1 MKSDLLKK
9 EKYIQRLLLDELMKW
24 IDRKEVL
31 AIKGPRQ
38 SGKTTLLKMLKNQLV
53 ANKKIK
59 EENIILIT
67 FEERDILEKFAV
79 DPKMYIQSFIGDK
92 QEKRFYFFIDE
103 FQYLSNGGQILKMLY
118 DIFDNV
124 KFIITGSS
132 SLELTDKTAKF
143 LVGRIFFFHL
153 WQLNFAEFIKT
164 KSTQLSNAYQK
175 KSNQVNNFIT
185 EGKSFSVTSDIFIN
199 DLEKVFQEY
208 AIWGGYPAVVQAPN
222 PETKNI
228 ILKNIYSTYIDKDII
243 ELLKITDHSKFKKL
257 VSVLSAQIGNLANY
271 NSLSR
276 DTGTYFKELKQY
288 LSILEETYIISLLRP
303 FFSNK
308 ISELKKNPKVY
319 FIDSGLRNYITGGID
334 GNLIFRQ
341 DLGAIM
347 ENVVFSQ
354 FKFKEEVFGDL
365 KYWRTLGKA
374 EVDFII
380 EMRDE
385 VMPIE
390 VKYTTFNSP
399 QISRGFRSFIQE
411 YKPKRALILTK
422 NFWGEMEVDSCK
434 IKFAPL
440 WYL

>member
-1 MKSDLLKK
+1 MKSDLLKEK
-9 EKYIQRLLLDELMKW
+9 KYIQRLLLDELVKW
-24 IDRKEVL
+24 IDRKEIL

-53 ANKKIK
+53 ANKKIE
-59 EENIILIT
+59 EENIVFIT
-67 FEERDILEKFAV
+67 FEEKDILEKFSL
-79 DPKMYIQSFIGDK
+79 DPKRYIQSFIGDK
-92 QEKRFYFFIDE
+92 QKKRFYFFIDE
-103 FQYLSNGGQILKMLY
+103 FQYLPNGGQTLKMLY
-118 DIFDNV
+118 DIFDNA
-124 KFIITGSS
+124 KFIVTGSS
-132 SLELTDKTAKF
+132 SLELVDKTAKF

-153 WQLNFAEFIKT
+153 WQLNFSEFIKA
-164 KSTQLSNAYQK
+164 KSTQLFNAYQGR
-175 KSNQVNNFIT
+175 SDQINNFIA
-185 EGKSFSVTSDIFIN
+185 EGKDFSVAPDIFIN

-208 AIWGGYPAVVQAPN
+208 AVWGGYPAVVQSTDM
-222 PETKNI
+222 ETKNI
-228 ILKNIYSTYIDKDII
+228 ILKNIYNTYIDKDIV

-257 VSVLSAQIGNLANY
+257 ISVLSAQIGNLINY

-276 DTGTYFKELKQY
+276 DAGTYFKEMKHY
-288 LSILEETYIISLLRP
+288 LSILEETYIISLLKP

-319 FIDSGLRNYITGGID
+319 FIDSGLRNRITGGTGGD
-334 GNLIFRQ
+334 LMFRQ

-354 FKFKEEVFGDL
+354 LKFKEEILGDI
-365 KYWRTLGKA
+365 KYWRTVGKA

-380 EMRDE
+380 EKHNE
-385 VMPIE
+385 IIPIE
-390 VKYTTFNSP
+390 VKYAAFNSP

-411 YKPKRALILTK
+411 YRPKRALVLTK
-422 NFWGEMEVDSCK
+422 NFWGEIEVDSCK